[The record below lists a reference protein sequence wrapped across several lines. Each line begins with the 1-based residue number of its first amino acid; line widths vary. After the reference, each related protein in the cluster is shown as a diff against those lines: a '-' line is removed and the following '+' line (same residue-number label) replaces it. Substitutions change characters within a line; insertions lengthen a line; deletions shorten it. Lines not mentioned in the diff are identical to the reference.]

1 MKKTL
6 LRTAVA
12 ATIAMAALAGSAPA
26 FADAQPSV
34 STSSTTSD
42 SATLTGGEEGG
53 SVTTSSTT
61 SDSATV
67 VGPMLDDDDSCYY
80 HWTELSWKAQDA
92 CDDSFDA

>member
-1 MKKTL
+1 VKKTL

-26 FADAQPSV
+26 FADAPPSV

-67 VGPMLDDDDSCYY
+67 VGPMVDDDDSCYY